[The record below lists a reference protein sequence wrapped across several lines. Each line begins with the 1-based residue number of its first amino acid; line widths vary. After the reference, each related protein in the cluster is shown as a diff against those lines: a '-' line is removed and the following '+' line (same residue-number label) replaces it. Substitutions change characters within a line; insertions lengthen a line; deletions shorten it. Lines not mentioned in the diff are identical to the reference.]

1 MFDWIKRS
9 STVKVANASD
19 ETRLIALDLET
30 TGLDPKRDRII
41 EIGAVAIVNGEVAL
55 DDYFH
60 RVLATSGTVSIEN
73 RVVHGVTA
81 AEQYSGAN
89 MVEALDALLL
99 WMRDSRLIGF
109 HTTFDMGFIR
119 VALAQHTGRVD
130 AKKFGAE
137 FLDLAVV
144 APIVFPEH
152 KARSL
157 GEWSAALKLPIR
169 KQHRALADALATAHL
184 LQKIRAALPSKNNG
198 FAALK
203 IIEEGRHWL

>member
-1 MFDWIKRS
+1 MFDWLKRS
-9 STVKVANASD
+9 SSVKVANATD
-19 ETRLIALDLET
+19 ETRLVALDLET
-30 TGLDPKRDRII
+30 TGLDPKNDHII
-41 EIGAVAIVNGEVAL
+41 EIGAVAIINGEVAL
-55 DDYFH
+55 GDYFH
-60 RVLATSGTVSIEN
+60 RVLASSGTVSTEN

-81 AEQYSGAN
+81 AEQYSGASTL
-89 MVEALDALLL
+89 EALDALLL

-109 HTTFDMGFIR
+109 HTTFDIGFIR
-119 VALAQHTGRVD
+119 VALAQHTGRFD

-144 APIVFPEH
+144 APIVFPEQ

-184 LQKIRAALPSKNNG
+184 LQKIRANLPIEQAS
-198 FAALK
+198 FDALK
-203 IIEEGRHWL
+203 VIEAGRRWL